1 MEHGLEGLLE
11 KCQILAHG
19 QIFLPVMN
27 TDVLLSLPDK
37 PVPLHVHAV
46 ILADVLGVVVV
57 GFTAADEAIFVLV
70 VNVSEALA
78 FWLRKAVLVH
88 LADGT
93 FIDFTPGLADV
104 FVPELVQIGCRFID
118 TPIDRRGM
126 NPLHD
131 GKLFRQYRAI
141 LREIK
146 PDLVLTYTIKPN
158 IYGGLACRMA
168 HIPYAVN
175 ITGLGSTIENGGWL
189 KKFVL
194 ALYRPALKGA
204 RVVFFENAGNRD
216 TLAATGVVPKGRDVV
231 LHGAGV
237 NLEDYPCQPYPQ
249 EGPVRFLFVGRVMHE
264 KGVDE
269 LFAAAKRMKQQY
281 GEQVE
286 FHMVGSFEEA
296 YKPVM
301 DPLEQAGVVRYHG
314 YQSDMKPFYAMADC
328 VVLPSYHEGMSN
340 VLLEAAASGRP
351 LITSDIP
358 GCREAVENG
367 VSGYLCPARDAGALY
382 ETMRRFAA
390 LPVEQRSQMGRC
402 GRERMEQQFSKTAV
416 VAETIKHL
424 EI

>member
-1 MEHGLEGLLE
+1 M
-11 KCQILAHG
+11 QIL
-19 QIFLPVMN
+19 
-27 TDVLLSLPDK
+27 
-37 PVPLHVHAV
+37 
-46 ILADVLGVVVV
+46 ILANHSGGLYDFRKDLIAELKTHASVAVAVPHNDRW
-57 GFTAADEAIFVLV
+57 DEL
-70 VNVSEALA
+70 N
-78 FWLRKAVLVH
+78 
-88 LADGT
+88 
-93 FIDFTPGLADV
+93 GLADRV
-104 FVPELVQIGCRFID
+104 IELPV
-118 TPIDRRGM
+118 DRRGM
-126 NPLHD
+126 NPLRD
-131 GKLFRQYRAI
+131 SKLFHQYRAI
-141 LREIK
+141 LKEVK

-175 ITGLGSTIENGGWL
+175 ITGLGSAIENGGWL

-249 EGPVRFLFVGRVMHE
+249 AGPVRFLFVGRVMHE

-301 DPLEQAGVVRYHG
+301 DQLEQAGVVKYHG
-314 YQSDMKPFYAMADC
+314 YQSDMKPFYAMAGC

-367 VSGYLCPARDAGALY
+367 VSGYLCPAKDADALY
-382 ETMRRFAA
+382 EAMRRFAA
-390 LPVEQRSQMGRC
+390 LSVEQRSQMGCC

-416 VAETIKHL
+416 VAETIKQL

>member
-1 MEHGLEGLLE
+1 M
-11 KCQILAHG
+11 KQPMQIL
-19 QIFLPVMN
+19 
-27 TDVLLSLPDK
+27 
-37 PVPLHVHAV
+37 
-46 ILADVLGVVVV
+46 ILANHSGGLYDFRKDLIAELKTHASVAVAVPHNDRW
-57 GFTAADEAIFVLV
+57 DEL
-70 VNVSEALA
+70 N
-78 FWLRKAVLVH
+78 
-88 LADGT
+88 
-93 FIDFTPGLADV
+93 GLADRV
-104 FVPELVQIGCRFID
+104 IELPV
-118 TPIDRRGM
+118 DRRGM

-141 LREIK
+141 LKEIK

-175 ITGLGSTIENGGWL
+175 ITGLGSAIENGGWL

-301 DPLEQAGVVRYHG
+301 DQLEQAGVVKYHG
-314 YQSDMKPFYAMADC
+314 YQSDMKPLYAMAGC

-358 GCREAVENG
+358 GCREAVEDG
-367 VSGYLCPARDAGALY
+367 VSGYLCPVKDADALY
-382 ETMRRFAA
+382 EAMRRFAA